1 MRPVK
6 TTMRKQ
12 SGIAL
17 ITTMLLLLLMS
28 AMVVGFMLLV
38 TEGQRLSGMD
48 RDQIRAF
55 YGAESGMEKL
65 TADLGSLFG
74 ATYAPSGAQVN
85 AIALTPPVLPS
96 SSGVSYVDVLGNS
109 TYTIGFPPDNN
120 GNPKAQFAQITS
132 GSSAFQGMTALE
144 TTYTLTVAA
153 RTSTGGEA
161 KLLRTTQTVG
171 IPLFQFGIYSETD
184 LSFFPGP
191 NFNFGGR
198 VHTNG
203 NLFLNSGGP
212 AGATPTQTTTTQLW
226 LASPVTVA
234 KDIFRDCLSNTHP
247 ESASAQHPGSVEITK
262 GGGTYQALGFGQGSL
277 TSCLGTPKNPSWP
290 SISASFN
297 GNLRS
302 GVKPLNLTITLLGNG
317 TTQPIDII
325 RRPIAGENTTNPGVL
340 GERYFS
346 EASLKILLSDTA
358 ADILS
363 LPCVSPTPPF
373 NLAWL
378 AMPVANWDPAN
389 ASITQ
394 LLVNMNAAVPKT
406 IPLPLAASGA
416 AGTAVGG
423 NYTQGSAFVSP
434 TNPALN
440 NITGGDGYWQQ
451 GPTQLPAAPSTF
463 PYGTPIVTGFIKI
476 DAQTSYGSPCGTW
489 KDVTLEILGLGYAG
503 RNINPVPQSFDGN
516 ALNKNWGATT
526 LLMQGSSTRVGA
538 MGPTPPLP
546 TLPAIDPNTNAA
558 LPQMIYQNAPSFPT
572 TTAVNQL
579 FTAAQFNKNTCPE
592 PHPNAVIRL
601 ERIRDNPS
609 SVNVKA
615 GAFNNPANLPDQSTI
630 SEVCGVRPD
639 LVAPTLP
646 TLRNPLGTGL
656 PASGVLWVPQPFDFW
671 PNTLFDTREGYN
683 RQAQPTGTYTVGAA
697 TLNYSNTVTLGGV
710 MNYIE
715 LDVNNLARWFSGAIG
730 SSGALTLDP
739 NVAPNNFVVYVSDRR
754 SNYAPPSTI
763 AGAWPP
769 LSPSGKETGEYGWG
783 DFVNPSG
790 IGGCP
795 NASLDTGEDLDG
807 TGILYTYG
815 GATFPRVPAPST
827 IGLSIVDGNN
837 NLTYVG
843 DTLFTGGV
851 PNSLTTPG
859 NTLWAVTP
867 DPLCLTTNG
876 GYPWPRSFV
885 KIPNEAR
892 ENPPALFRRA
902 VKLVNG
908 KSIPLPVCPG
918 GLTCGLTIASENP
931 AYLQGDYN
939 ANSTGN
945 GFADPSVPASVVAD
959 AFTLLS
965 DDWNDFNTFNSPFN
979 VGGRASAT
987 ANDYYRLGVVAGKG
1001 QSFPIPGWDSTT
1013 IDGSQDFGTD
1023 GGVHNFMRYLEQLRG
1038 TLNYQGSIVSLYYN
1052 RQGVGLFNSGGNNY
1066 SPPNRGYQFD
1076 SNFLNPLLLP
1086 PRTPMFRDVNTTG
1099 FTQLLL
1105 PNQ

>member
-1 MRPVK
+1 MRSVNTP
-6 TTMRKQ
+6 MRKQ

-65 TADLGSLFG
+65 TADLGALFG
-74 ATYAPSGAQVN
+74 TTYAPTGGQVN
-85 AIALTPPVLPS
+85 ALTTIPPVLPS

-109 TYTIGFPPDNN
+109 TYSIGFPKDGR
-120 GNPKAQFAQITS
+120 GNPLAQFAQITS

-144 TTYTLTVAA
+144 TTYTMTVGA
-153 RTSTGGEA
+153 RTNTGGEA
-161 KLLRTTQTVG
+161 KLVRTTQTVG

-212 AGATPTQTTTTQLW
+212 AGATPTQTTTNQLW
-226 LASPVTVA
+226 LASPVTAV

-247 ESASAQHPGSVEITK
+247 ESTTAQHPGSVEITK
-262 GGGTYQALGFGQGSL
+262 GGSTYQALGFGQGSL
-277 TSCLGTPKNPSWP
+277 KSCLGSAKNTNWP

-317 TTQPIDII
+317 SSQPIDII
-325 RRPIAGENTTNPGVL
+325 RRPIQGENTSNPGVL

-358 ADILS
+358 ADITS
-363 LPCVSPTPPF
+363 LPCVSPGAPF

-378 AMPVANWDPAN
+378 AMPVANWDGTN
-389 ASITQ
+389 ASITT
-394 LLVNMNAAVPKT
+394 LLANMNAAVPKT

-416 AGTAVGG
+416 ASTIATGAAG

-434 TNPALN
+434 TTPALN
-440 NITGGDGYWQQ
+440 NITGGDGYWQV
-451 GPTQLPAAPSTF
+451 GPTGNPLVQPT
-463 PYGTPIVTGFIKI
+463 YGTPIITGFLKI

-503 RNINPVPQSFDGN
+503 KNINPVPQSFDGTN
-516 ALNKNWGATT
+516 LSPNWGGTT
-526 LLMQGSSTRVGA
+526 TLMQGASTRIPPV
-538 MGPTPPLP
+538 PPLP
-546 TLPAIDPNTNAA
+546 TTPVIDPNTTAQV
-558 LPQMIYQNAPSFPT
+558 QMNYQNGSNFV
-572 TTAVNQL
+572 TTATTFTKAL
-579 FTAAQFNKNTCPE
+579 FNTATCRD

-609 SVNVKA
+609 SVNVQTGLRKTTA
-615 GAFNNPANLPDQSTI
+615 PTNLPVQSTVA
-630 SEVCGVRPD
+630 EVCGVDPA
-639 LVAPTLP
+639 VVNPTLP
-646 TLRNPLGTGL
+646 KLRLTPTSGAGTG
-656 PASGVLWVPQPFDFW
+656 ATWVLQPYDFW
-671 PNTLFDTREGYN
+671 PNVLFDTREGYD
-683 RQAQPTGTYTVGAA
+683 RQSAPTGTYVVGAA
-697 TLNYSNTVTLGGV
+697 TPSYANTVTLGGV

-730 SSGALTLDP
+730 SSGPSTEDP
-739 NVAPNNFVVYVSDRR
+739 NVAPNNFVVYISDRR
-754 SNYAPPSTI
+754 SNYAFSGTI

-769 LSPSGKETGEYGWG
+769 LSPSGHETGEYGWG
-783 DFVNPSG
+783 DFVNPST
-790 IGGCP
+790 IAGCP
-795 NASLDTGEDLDG
+795 NSSLDTGEDLDG
-807 TGILYTYG
+807 TGVLYTYG
-815 GATFPRVPAPST
+815 GVTFPRSATAGLTMVDST
-827 IGLSIVDGNN
+827 NTSN
-837 NLTYVG
+837 YVA
-843 DTLFTGGV
+843 DTLFASTGTASAG
-851 PNSLTTPG
+851 NSLF
-859 NTLWAVTP
+859 AVKT
-867 DPLCLTTNG
+867 DPLCPTTNG
-876 GYPWPRSFV
+876 GFPWPRSFV

-892 ENPPALFRRA
+892 ENPPSLFRRA

-908 KSIPLPVCPG
+908 KSINLPACPG
-918 GLTCGLTIASENP
+918 GLSCGLTIATENP
-931 AYLQGDYN
+931 AYVQGDFN
-939 ANSTGN
+939 ANGAGN
-945 GFADPSVPASVVAD
+945 GFADPSVAASVVAD
-959 AFTLLS
+959 AFTFLS
-965 DDWNDFNTFNSPFN
+965 DDWNDINTFSYPFN
-979 VGGRASAT
+979 IGGRKT
-987 ANDYYRLGVVAGKG
+987 INPNGYFRLGVVAGKG
-1001 QSFPIPGWDSTT
+1001 LSFPIPGWDSTT
-1013 IDGSQDFGTD
+1013 VDGSQDFGTD
-1023 GGVHNFMRYLEQLRG
+1023 GGVHNFMRYLENWG
-1038 TLNYQGSIVSLYYN
+1038 ASKLNYTGSIVSLYYN
-1052 RQGVGLFNSGGNNY
+1052 RQDVGLFNSGSNNY

-1076 SNFLNPLLLP
+1076 ANFLNPLLLP
-1086 PRTPMFRDVNTTG
+1086 PRTPMFRDINTTG

>member
-65 TADLGSLFG
+65 TADLGALFG
-74 ATYAPSGAQVN
+74 TTYAPSGAQVN

-96 SSGVSYVDVLGNS
+96 SSGVSYIDVLGNS
-109 TYTIGFPPDNN
+109 TYNIAFPTDGK
-120 GNPKAQFAQITS
+120 GNPLAQFAQITS

-144 TTYTLTVAA
+144 TTYTMTVAA
-153 RTSTGGEA
+153 RTNTGGEA
-161 KLLRTTQTVG
+161 KLVRTTQTVG

-234 KDIFRDCLSNTHP
+234 RDIFRDCLSNTHP

-262 GGGTYQALGFGQGSL
+262 GGGTFQALGFGQGSL

-290 SISASFN
+290 GISASFN

-325 RRPIAGENTTNPGVL
+325 RRPIAGENTSNPGVL

-358 ADILS
+358 SDITS
-363 LPCVSPTPPF
+363 LPCVSATPPF

-394 LLVNMNAAVPKT
+394 LLVNMNAATPKT

-416 AGTAVGG
+416 AGIAAAG
-423 NYTQGSAFVSP
+423 NYTQGSVLVSP

-440 NITGGDGYWQQ
+440 NVTGGDGYWQA
-451 GPTQLPAAPSTF
+451 GPTGVAGTAPT
-463 PYGTPIVTGFIKI
+463 YGTPIVTGFLKI

-489 KDVTLEILGLGYAG
+489 KDVTLEILGLGYVG
-503 RNINPVPQSFDGN
+503 KNINPVPQSFDG
-516 ALNKNWGATT
+516 ATLNKNWGAPATQI
-526 LLMQGSSTRVGA
+526 QGSSARAVPGPVGPI
-538 MGPTPPLP
+538 GPTPPLP
-546 TLPAIDPNTNAA
+546 TLPSIDPNTNAA
-558 LPQMIYQNAPSFPT
+558 VPQLIYQNAPSFPT
-572 TTAVNQL
+572 TTVVNAL
-579 FTAAQFNKNTCPE
+579 FTAAQFNTKTCPE
-592 PHPNAVIRL
+592 PHPNAIIRL

-609 SVNVKA
+609 SVNVQS
-615 GAFNNPANLPDQSTI
+615 GAMPAKSPVQSTI

-639 LVAPTLP
+639 LATPTLP
-646 TLRNPLGTGL
+646 TLRTTPTAA
-656 PASGVLWVPQPFDFW
+656 PASALGVWVPQPFDFW
-671 PNTLFDTREGYN
+671 PNTLFDTRDGYN
-683 RQAQPTGTYTVGAA
+683 RQSAPTGTYVVGAA
-697 TLNYSNTVTLGGV
+697 TPSYANTVTLGGV
-710 MNYIE
+710 MNYVE
-715 LDVNNLARWFSGAIG
+715 LDVFNLARWFSGAIG
-730 SSGALTLDP
+730 SSGLLTEDP
-739 NVAPNNFVVYVSDRR
+739 NVAPNNFVVYISDRR
-754 SNYAPPSTI
+754 SNYAPPGTI
-763 AGAWPP
+763 AGSWPP
-769 LSPSGKETGEYGWG
+769 LSPSGKETGEYGWS
-783 DFVNPSG
+783 DFVNPSTV
-790 IGGCP
+790 GGCP

-807 TGILYTYG
+807 TGVLYTYG
-815 GATFPRVPAPST
+815 GVTFPRVPLST
-827 IGLSIVDGNN
+827 VGLSMVDSTNTLN
-837 NLTYVG
+837 YVA
-843 DTLFTGGV
+843 DTLFNAAGV
-851 PNSLTTPG
+851 VTSPGNSLFAITT
-859 NTLWAVTP
+859 
-867 DPLCLTTNG
+867 DPLCPTTNG
-876 GYPWPRSFV
+876 GFPWPRSFV

-892 ENPPALFRRA
+892 ENPPSLFRRA

-908 KSIPLPVCPG
+908 KSIGLPACPG
-918 GLTCGLTIASENP
+918 GATCGLTIATENP
-931 AYLQGDYN
+931 AYVMGDYN
-939 ANSTGN
+939 SNGAGN
-945 GFADPSVPASVVAD
+945 GFADPSVAASVVAD

-965 DDWNDFNTFNSPFN
+965 DDWNDFNSFNSPFN
-979 VGGRASAT
+979 TGGRAT
-987 ANDYYRLGVVAGKG
+987 INPNGYFRLGVVAGKG
-1001 QSFPIPGWDSTT
+1001 LSFPIPSWDSTT
-1013 IDGSQDFGTD
+1013 VDGSQDFGTD
-1023 GGVHNFMRYLEQLRG
+1023 GGVHNFMRYLENWG
-1038 TLNYQGSIVSLYYN
+1038 ASKLNYTGSIVSLYYN
-1052 RQGVGLFNSGGNNY
+1052 RQSVGLFNSGGNNY
-1066 SPPNRGYQFD
+1066 SPPNRGYSFD
-1076 SNFLNPLLLP
+1076 ANFLNPLLLP

>member
-1 MRPVK
+1 MRSTK

-74 ATYAPSGAQVN
+74 TTYAPSGTQVN
-85 AIALTPPVLPS
+85 AIALNPPVLPS
-96 SSGVSYVDVLGNS
+96 SSGVTYVDVLGNS

-153 RTSTGGEA
+153 RTNTGGEA
-161 KLLRTTQTVG
+161 KLVRTTQTVG

-212 AGATPTQTTTTQLW
+212 SGATPTQTTTNQLW

-247 ESASAQHPGSVEITK
+247 ESTSAQHPGSVEITK
-262 GGGTYQALGFGQGSL
+262 GGGVFQALGFGQGSL
-277 TSCLGTPKNPSWP
+277 TSCLGSTKNPSWP
-290 SISASFN
+290 GISASFN

-302 GVKPLNLTITLLGNG
+302 GVKRLNLTIELLGNG
-317 TTQPIDII
+317 ATQPIDII
-325 RRPIAGENTTNPGVL
+325 RRPIQGENTSNPGVL

-358 ADILS
+358 SDITS
-363 LPCVSPTPPF
+363 LPCVSPGAPF

-378 AMPVANWDPAN
+378 GMPVANWDGTN
-389 ASITQ
+389 ASITT
-394 LLVNMNAAVPKT
+394 LLANMNAAVPKT

-416 AGTAVGG
+416 TGTAAAG
-423 NYTQGSAFVSP
+423 NYTQASLLGTPV
-434 TNPALN
+434 N
-440 NITGGDGYWQQ
+440 NITGGDGYWQV
-451 GPTQLPAAPSTF
+451 GPTQVAGTPPT
-463 PYGTPIVTGFIKI
+463 YGTPIITGFIKI

-489 KDVTLEILGLGYAG
+489 KDVTLEVLGLGYAG
-503 RNINPVPQSFDGN
+503 KNINPVPQSYDN
-516 ALNKNWGATT
+516 STLSPNWGGTT
-526 LLMQGSSTRVGA
+526 LLMQGASARGGA

-546 TLPAIDPNTNAA
+546 TTPAVDPNTGGTV
-558 LPQMIYQNAPSFPT
+558 QMIYQNGPLFPT
-572 TTAVNQL
+572 VANQIFTTAL
-579 FTAAQFNKNTCPE
+579 FNTATCKD
-592 PHPNAVIRL
+592 PHPNAIIRL

-609 SVNVKA
+609 SVNIRT
-615 GAFNNPANLPDQSTI
+615 GARNTGTGNVPVTSTVA
-630 SEVCGVRPD
+630 EVCGVQPD
-639 LVAPTLP
+639 VATPTLAK
-646 TLRNPLGTGL
+646 LRTGPGAL
-656 PASGVLWVPQPFDFW
+656 PASGATWVPQPFDFW

-683 RQAQPTGTYTVGAA
+683 RESTPTGTYTVGGTTANNA
-697 TLNYSNTVTLGGV
+697 NTVTIGGV

-715 LDVNNLARWFSGAIG
+715 LDVNNLARWFSGTIG
-730 SSGALTLDP
+730 TSGPLTQDP

-754 SNYAPPSTI
+754 SNYVLPGTI
-763 AGAWPP
+763 AGSWPP
-769 LSPSGKETGEYGWG
+769 PSPSGKETGEYGNG
-783 DFVNPSG
+783 DFVNPG
-790 IGGCP
+790 TAAGCP
-795 NASLDTGEDLDG
+795 NGSLDTGEDLDN
-807 TGILYTYG
+807 TTVLYTYG
-815 GATFPRVPAPST
+815 AVTFPRTAT
-827 IGLSIVDGNN
+827 TGLSMVDGTNTAN
-837 NLTYVG
+837 FVA
-843 DTLFTGGV
+843 DTLFNAAGV
-851 PNSLTTPG
+851 LTSPGNSLYAITT
-859 NTLWAVTP
+859 
-867 DPLCLTTNG
+867 DPLCPTTNG
-876 GYPWPRSFV
+876 GFPYPRSFV

-908 KSIPLPVCPG
+908 KSITLPLCPG
-918 GLTCGLTIASENP
+918 GVTCGLTIATENP

-939 ANSTGN
+939 ANGAGN
-945 GFADPSVPASVVAD
+945 GFADPSVAASVVAD

-979 VGGRASAT
+979 LGGRTSNT

-1001 QSFPIPGWDSTT
+1001 LSFPIPSWDSTT

-1052 RQGVGLFNSGGNNY
+1052 RQAVGLFNSGGNNY
-1066 SPPNRGYQFD
+1066 SPPNRGYSFD
-1076 SNFLNPLLLP
+1076 TNFLNPLLLP